1 MQLYVPPTLMI
12 NKDFL
17 KQVFA
22 NEKSLL
28 KMSELRAVNVPKFDE
43 LSVKYV
49 YPKIKE
55 DPKVHKYFSESN
67 RRAVTRTAPTPSTCT
82 TPSTRSTCRA

>member
-28 KMSELRAVNVPKFDE
+28 KMSELRAVNVPKFD
-43 LSVKYV
+43 
-49 YPKIKE
+49 
-55 DPKVHKYFSESN
+55 
-67 RRAVTRTAPTPSTCT
+67 
-82 TPSTRSTCRA
+82 